1 MKIKH
6 NKKRNTAFVY
16 EALIKEATLSIIKG
30 DPARRQK
37 VVDVI
42 KEHFGARSI
51 LRRDLECYRALY
63 ENQNLTKED
72 SAKILR
78 EAKLQK
84 RLVDPQSL
92 FAAQTAMIHDVN
104 KEVDSAVF
112 NNFVPNYKTLATIDQ
127 IFSIKTDPKTVIM
140 LENEIIDNMTNT
152 LSENESDAPVDKLL
166 LNTFVD
172 KFNQKY
178 ADSLRVEQQQLLS
191 AYISSFVDN
200 SLSLKMYLNDEIAR
214 LKEELV
220 RAPSTEHY
228 EGDEEMVKKT
238 QQVVEKL
245 EKFASEPV
253 SEALLLTVLRAQE
266 LVGEINSDGVDG

>member
-104 KEVDSAVF
+104 KEVDSEVF

-152 LSENESDAPVDKLL
+152 INENESDAPVDKLL

-178 ADSLRVEQQQLLS
+178 ADNLRVEQQQLLS

-200 SLSLKMYLNDEIAR
+200 SLSLKMYLNDEIGR

-220 RAPSTEHY
+220 RAPSTEYY
-228 EGDEEMVKKT
+228 EGDEEMIKKT

-245 EKFASEPV
+245 EKFANEPV